1 MRVDNEL
8 RDLTPEKQG
17 SETATLCTSMT
28 RRPGRTNVAGA
39 GCAGATEVE
48 WSEKDMGGAVAE
60 WMLELVDHQPIAVD
74 TQPLQG
80 DGPSG
85 NVTTNA
91 L

>member
-1 MRVDNEL
+1 MIANQIGARA
-8 RDLTPEKQG
+8 RHQG
-17 SETATLCTSMT
+17 
-28 RRPGRTNVAGA
+28 GKAGD
-39 GCAGATEVE
+39 EVE
-48 WSEKDMGGAVAE
+48 WFEKDMGGAVAK